1 MVSSGTVQGAKPA
14 AAKPGKLH
22 GAATGP
28 TPQPPGRVKTGTSPA
43 PRPTA
48 LPPRPEPADPPGAH
62 VRSRPM
68 PPSPKPPVSSADAN
82 EAAQKRFY
90 MTAGGGLLLV
100 LVLAFFAFRPA
111 SDEAPAP
118 SLPAASPDASAAQG
132 ETAAAAPAPA
142 APSVPGVSGGGGG
155 SRGVSGG
162 QGRPGAAP
170 AHDAC
175 GARRGGSHR
184 GRLHG
189 RAWPSTRFVCPRH
202 LRPVRQRRQPQR
214 WLGATAH
221 ERPRV
226 GWPRHDAHE
235 RSGQR
240 DRPRHRPERDA
251 AHAQWLPARALPG
264 RVVPRLARR
273 LSADGS
279 SQSDVSG

>member
-1 MVSSGTVQGAKPA
+1 
-14 AAKPGKLH
+14 
-22 GAATGP
+22 
-28 TPQPPGRVKTGTSPA
+28 
-43 PRPTA
+43 
-48 LPPRPEPADPPGAH
+48 
-62 VRSRPM
+62 M

-162 QGRPGAAP
+162 QGRPGGGTATTPAARGAAAP
-170 AHDAC
+170 TA
-175 GARRGGSHR
+175 GAFTAERGRALGLSARAISALSDSAASRNGGSAPPPTN
-184 GRLHG
+184 G
-189 RAWPSTRFVCPRH
+189 RASVGRATTLMSAPGSGTALVTVPSGTPLTLSGC
-202 LRPVRQRRQPQR
+202 QPAPS
-214 WLGATAH
+214 GATWCRASH
-221 ERPRV
+221 AGFS
-226 GWPRHDAHE
+226 GW
-235 RSGQR
+235 
-240 DRPRHRPERDA
+240 
-251 AHAQWLPARALPG
+251 
-264 RVVPRLARR
+264 V
-273 LSADGS
+273 